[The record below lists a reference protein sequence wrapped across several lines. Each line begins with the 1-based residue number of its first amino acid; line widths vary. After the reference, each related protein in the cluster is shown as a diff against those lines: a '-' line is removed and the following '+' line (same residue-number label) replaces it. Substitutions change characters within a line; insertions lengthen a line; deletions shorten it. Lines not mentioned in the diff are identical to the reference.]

1 MRSDAR
7 PDPDATQLL
16 AVLRRRIRDIDRL
29 VLDVVGRVTDAQVTE
44 PSPLPGWT
52 RGHVLAHIAG
62 TGAAAA
68 RQIEVAVADGD
79 LLDYY
84 DGGVAGRNA
93 AVEALSGDSAS
104 EHIARVTETV
114 RRIEAAAAAVTPG
127 ILGRVTG
134 ARARPVRGVLE
145 MWWREAGVHVADLD
159 LGVDHTAWDAEL
171 CEHLFGYL
179 ESRVRPGTQLEL
191 VAEGDRRRLL
201 GAGDDRVTVRGPAT
215 ALAAWL
221 AGRDVTGVDAERD
234 GEPAAL
240 PELGPWP

>member
-1 MRSDAR
+1 MEHLDSAH
-7 PDPDATQLL
+7 TLE
-16 AVLRRRIRDIDRL
+16 VLRARVTRIDRL
-29 VLDVVGRVTDAQVTE
+29 VLYVVGRVTDAQVTE

-52 RGHVLAHIAG
+52 RGHLLAHIAG

-68 RQIEVAVADGD
+68 RQIEVAVANGD

-93 AVEALSGDSAS
+93 VIEALAGDSAS
-104 EHIARVTETV
+104 EHIARVTTTV
-114 RRIEAAAAAVTPG
+114 RRIEAAADAVTPR

-134 ARARPVRGVLE
+134 VRGRPVSGVLE

-171 CEHLFGYL
+171 CAHLFGYL

-191 VAEGDRRRLL
+191 AAEGDRRRLL
-201 GAGDDRVTVRGPAT
+201 GAGGDRVTVRGPAT
-215 ALAAWL
+215 A
-221 AGRDVTGVDAERD
+221 
-234 GEPAAL
+234 
-240 PELGPWP
+240 

>member
-1 MRSDAR
+1 MEHLDSAH
-7 PDPDATQLL
+7 TLE
-16 AVLRRRIRDIDRL
+16 VLRGHATRIDRL
-29 VLDVVGRVTDAQVTE
+29 VLDVVGRVTDAQVAE

-93 AVEALSGDSAS
+93 AIEALAGDPAS
-104 EHIARVTETV
+104 EHIARVAETV
-114 RRIEAAAAAVTPG
+114 RRFEAAADAVTPRV
-127 ILGRVTG
+127 LGRVTG
-134 ARARPVRGVLE
+134 VRGRPVSGVLE

-171 CEHLFGYL
+171 CGHLFGYL

-191 VAEGDRRRLL
+191 VAEGDRRRML
-201 GAGDDRVTVRGPAT
+201 GAGGDRVTVRGPAT

-221 AGRDVTGVDAERD
+221 AGRD